1 VLEKQIPT
9 TLTLFVLTAWF
20 VAFTPPAK
28 AAPLPQPSGTESR
41 PALACSY
48 RVSHVRAIS
57 FLNVRSSAKARSH
70 RVGKLKV
77 ADGRFAGACQPTRGW
92 VAVNSSRGKPG
103 WASAKYLRKT
113 KTAQSPS
120 TGIRPALA
128 CTYRVSHVH
137 ANGFLNVRSSATP
150 HSHRVGKLKV
160 ADGRFAGAC
169 QPTKGWVA
177 VNSSQGKPGWA
188 SAKYLRKI
196 TGK

>member
-1 VLEKQIPT
+1 MLEKQIPT

-41 PALACSY
+41 PALCMFLPALA
-48 RVSHVRAIS
+48 RAGDRLPQRPLGRQTTFAPRRQAQGRRRAI
-57 FLNVRSSAKARSH
+57 RRQGPAY
-70 RVGKLKV
+70 
-77 ADGRFAGACQPTRGW
+77 QGW
-92 VAVNSSRGKPG
+92 VAVTPPAANPAGPPPNTAEDEDRPILRHGDPPCPRWAPTGSRTCTRTASS
-103 WASAKYLRKT
+103 T
-113 KTAQSPS
+113 
-120 TGIRPALA
+120 
-128 CTYRVSHVH
+128 
-137 ANGFLNVRSSATP
+137 VRSAATP

-188 SAKYLRKI
+188 SAKYLRNI